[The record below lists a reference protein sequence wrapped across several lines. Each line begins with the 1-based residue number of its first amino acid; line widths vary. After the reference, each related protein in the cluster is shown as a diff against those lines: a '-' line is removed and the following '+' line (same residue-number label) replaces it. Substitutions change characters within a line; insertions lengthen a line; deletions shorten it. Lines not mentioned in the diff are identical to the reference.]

1 MVRSVRDPLV
11 AVTSEVSRLRAHVRP
26 VTVTAVAAAAPAAAV
41 AREITGSDYEDD
53 FEEYDSE

>member
-1 MVRSVRDPLV
+1 VV
-11 AVTSEVSRLRAHVRP
+11 
-26 VTVTAVAAAAPAAAV
+26 VTAVAAAAPAAAV

>member
-1 MVRSVRDPLV
+1 V
-11 AVTSEVSRLRAHVRP
+11 A
-26 VTVTAVAAAAPAAAV
+26 VTAVAAAAPAAAV